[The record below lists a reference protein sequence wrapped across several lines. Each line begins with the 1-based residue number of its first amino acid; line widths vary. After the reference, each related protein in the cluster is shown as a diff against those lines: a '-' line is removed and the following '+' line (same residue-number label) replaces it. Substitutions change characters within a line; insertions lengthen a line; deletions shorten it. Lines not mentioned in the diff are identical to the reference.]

1 MEELCFPVTIPEK
14 VLQCRTLSLPS
25 SVFIWIG
32 EENSRFDNL
41 DIASTTRFSSV
52 PSSVQVLGEASGPL
66 ATKLTKRLGKQVLL
80 SYNVEMD
87 PLNQGMNEDFILKE
101 VIAQLS
107 KKIVKPPGS

>member
-14 VLQCRTLSLPS
+14 VLHCKTLTLPS

-32 EENSRFDNL
+32 EDNSRFDNL
-41 DIASTTRFSSV
+41 SIAATTRFSSL
-52 PSSVQVLGEASGPL
+52 PSSVHVLGENTGTL
-66 ATKLTKRLGKQVLL
+66 AHKLTKRLGKQVLL

-87 PLNQGMNEDFILKE
+87 PLNQGMNEDFVLKE

-107 KKIVKPPGS
+107 KKNVKPPGS